1 MLDTVVFRRICAA
14 ARRFTG
20 ANEGNIAI
28 LFGIAVI
35 PIITFVGAAVDYTRA
50 NSARSSMQAA
60 LDSTALMVA
69 KDLTEGTINT
79 SQISTK
85 ADQYFRALYTNAE
98 AKSVTITASYTQTTG
113 SGSTILVNGSGAID
127 TGFMR
132 VVGFPTMDFKTN
144 STSAWGMKRMRVAL
158 VLDNTGSMD
167 QNGKMGAMQKAAT
180 DMITD
185 LSSYSKKTGDVY
197 ISIIPFAKDV
207 NVGTANVGASWI
219 NWSEWEA
226 EPQILKA
233 ESYPIK
239 VSYNGINYTWADIG
253 PGAPC
258 PFDTTGSGRP
268 TNNSTVKPYGF
279 GCMNRPATVSGAT
292 DVSKLS
298 TNKWLIPSSG
308 SYAGMICPSIDSGD
322 IYEGKTSI
330 YYNGCYT
337 SVVDQI
343 ITLSTGNSAACPAG
357 KPNCSCS
364 GSGNTKK
371 CEQTTYKH
379 YWRSHP
385 TDTTQAAN
393 AAPAHGASA
402 DKGGWTGCINDRDQ
416 AYDTWNTAPG
426 SSGGSPSTQFYAEQW
441 SQCLDSTVTPMS
453 ENWQVLKDQI
463 NAMVASGNTNQG
475 VGLAWGWQSLSTDN
489 DPIKAPPK
497 DTNYMY
503 QDYIVLLSDGLNTQN
518 RWSTDETTING
529 RQSTL
534 CQHIKD
540 DKVNPVTVF
549 TIQVNINRKDK
560 ESQVLKNC
568 VTPDGSFQMITSVTQ
583 TSDAFKNI
591 LTQISRLRVAK

>member
-1 MLDTVVFRRICAA
+1 MPIEITFAVRTMLDSVVFRRIRAA
-14 ARRFTG
+14 ARRFAG
-20 ANEGNIAI
+20 ANDGNIAI

-35 PIITFVGAAVDYTRA
+35 PIISFVGVAVDYTRA
-50 NSARSSMQAA
+50 VSARSAMQAA
-60 LDSTALMVA
+60 LDSTALMLA

-98 AKSVTITASYTQTTG
+98 AKSVTVTASYTQTTG

-167 QNGKMGAMQKAAT
+167 QNGKMAAMQKAAT

-226 EPQILKA
+226 EPPILNDKNA
-233 ESYPIK
+233 S
-239 VSYNGINYTWADIG
+239 INANFKTAQAG
-253 PGAPC
+253 SNC
-258 PFDTTGSGRP
+258 PF
-268 TNNSTVKPYGF
+268 TNNKHGF
-279 GCMNRPATVSGAT
+279 VCMDRPATQSGAQT
-292 DVSKLS
+292 R
-298 TNKWLIPSSG
+298 TTIPSNG
-308 SYAGMICPSIDSGD
+308 YICPGLDSGKWA
-322 IYEGKTSI
+322 GKANI

-337 SVVDQI
+337 
-343 ITLSTGNSAACPAG
+343 TTTGSSASCGAFDATRCT
-357 KPNCSCS
+357 CS
-364 GSGNTKK
+364 GSGSSKV
-371 CEQTTYKH
+371 CH
-379 YWRSHP
+379 FWRGD
-385 TDTTQAAN
+385 DTAAT
-393 AAPAHGASA
+393 AAARPDHST
-402 DKGGWTGCINDRDQ
+402 WTGCINDRNQD
-416 AYDTWNTAPG
+416 YDTTNVAPG
-426 SSGGSPSTQFYAEQW
+426 SATERFYAEQW
-441 SQCLDSTVTPMS
+441 SQCLGSTVTPMS
-453 ENWQVLKDQI
+453 ENWQALKDQI
-463 NAMVASGNTNQG
+463 NAMVASGNTNQA

-503 QDYIVLLSDGLNTQN
+503 QDYVVLLSDGLNTQN
-518 RWSTDETTING
+518 RWSSSQTSIDA
-529 RQSTL
+529 RQKIL
-534 CQHIKD
+534 CQNIKN
-540 DKVNPVTVF
+540 DKLHPVTVF
-549 TIQVNINRKDK
+549 TIQVNVKSADA
-560 ESQVLKNC
+560 ESQVLKEC
-568 VTPDGSFQMITSVTQ
+568 VTPDGSFQMITSATQ